1 MLLIEFADGMRLEM
15 VGLGEAE
22 GLGRQ
27 LEGLEVT
34 EPCGLEATMR
44 GRRLAALRSKAS
56 MRRFCNFAF
65 VVCEAWSGDE
75 DANAYHALDSR
86 G

>member
-44 GRRLAALRSKAS
+44 GRRLAASAQSFDAKVLQLRFRCLRGLV
-56 MRRFCNFAF
+56 RRRRCK
-65 VVCEAWSGDE
+65 C
-75 DANAYHALDSR
+75 LPR
-86 G
+86 PR